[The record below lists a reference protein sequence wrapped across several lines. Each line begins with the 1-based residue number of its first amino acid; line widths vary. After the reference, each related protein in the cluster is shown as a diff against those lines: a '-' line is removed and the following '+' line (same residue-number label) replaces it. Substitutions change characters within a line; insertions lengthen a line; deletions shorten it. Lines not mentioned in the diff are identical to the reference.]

1 MENFKNEDKNMRI
14 PEASGQFGDNKAQ
27 IGKAKRSTGKTHA
40 THVSRDMVNQSNFLK
55 NLDEVTEEQIKK
67 TFDELIKD
75 IDEQA
80 EILKKYR
87 TFEEL
92 EKYKNLV
99 KTFMDQIIK
108 KIYSVKVSDSSKIM
122 IKRKKIY
129 YLVEQVDA
137 RLEELTSQLLKNQSE
152 TLQLLATLEKIKG
165 LLVDMYS

>member
-1 MENFKNEDKNMRI
+1 MRI
-14 PEASGQFGDNKAQ
+14 PEASGQFGDSKAQ
-27 IGKAKRSTGKTHA
+27 IGKAKRSTGKSHA
-40 THVSRDMVNQSNFLK
+40 THISRDTVNQTNFLK

-67 TFDELIKD
+67 TFDELIMD

-80 EILKKYR
+80 KILQKHR

-99 KTFMDQIIK
+99 KSFMDHVIK
-108 KIYSVKVSDSSKIM
+108 KIYSVKVSDSSRIM

-129 YLVEQVDA
+129 FLVEQVDA
-137 RLEELTSQLLKNQSE
+137 HLKELTEQMLNKQAD
-152 TLQLLATLEKIKG
+152 TIQFLATLEKIKG